1 MTDDR
6 NASLREAQRLEEEH
20 GSSDPYGAAIRATRM
35 PIVITDAL
43 QPDNPIV
50 FANDA
55 FLELTGYPRE
65 EVIGRNCRFLQ
76 GPETDRDEV
85 RRVGEAIA
93 AGESAITELRNYR
106 KDGRTFWNA
115 LYVSPVF
122 SDDGRITHFFGSQL
136 DMTQKNQSA
145 ADLRDANSALSQAK
159 AMAEK
164 EVEERTR
171 DLRHALEQKT
181 MLLHEVDHRV
191 KNNLQLIASLIL
203 LQTRRIPDPDVR
215 RTLRSMLD
223 RVSALAT
230 VHRKL
235 YQSDDVGVFDV
246 AAFIRD
252 IATELVGATG
262 RDDITLDLDL
272 ETVVIKASRAAPVAL
287 VVNELLT
294 NALKHAFPEGRAGR
308 IAVSSRAA
316 GDAFV
321 IAVEDDG
328 VGLGRAS
335 EEETI
340 GFGQSLVDLLSRQ
353 LSATVE
359 KRDGDPGLIARITIP
374 IDPHQ
379 AGKGEE
385 G

>member
-6 NASLREAQRLEEEH
+6 NASLREAQRLEDQH

-55 FLELTGYPRE
+55 FLQLTGYSRD
-65 EVIGRNCRFLQ
+65 EVVGRNCRFLQ
-76 GPETDRDEV
+76 GAETDRGEV
-85 RRVGEAIA
+85 LRIRAAIDAGEAVVAEIK
-93 AGESAITELRNYR
+93 NYR
-106 KDGRTFWNA
+106 KTGEPFWNA

-122 SDDGRITHFFGSQL
+122 SPTGEITHFFASQL
-136 DMTQKNQSA
+136 DVTQKIQSA
-145 ADLRDANSALSQAK
+145 ADLRDANIALSQAK

-164 EVEERTR
+164 LVEERTR
-171 DLRHALEQKT
+171 DLRYALEQKT
-181 MLLHEVDHRV
+181 LLLHEVDHRV

-252 IATELVGATG
+252 IATELVGSTG
-262 RDDITLDLDL
+262 RDDLALDLDL
-272 ETVVIKASRAAPVAL
+272 ETVIIKASRAAPVAL

-294 NALKHAFPEGRAGR
+294 NALKHAFPDGRAGR
-308 IAVSSRAA
+308 IRVAA
-316 GDAFV
+316 KPDGPNFV
-321 IAVEDDG
+321 IEVEDDG
-328 VGLGRAS
+328 VGGPGAT
-335 EEETI
+335 EDEKI

-359 KRDGDPGLIARITIP
+359 RRDGDPGLVARVTIP
-374 IDPHQ
+374 IHPHQ
-379 AGKGEE
+379 AGE
-385 G
+385 GVEG